1 MENNDF
7 FDVTTEDAAETETF
21 QVDDDQKAD
30 WALRKIAEA
39 DAEFAR
45 MHDWYKQQ
53 LEAAQQR
60 HDDRVAFFTGLLA
73 AYFGRVPVKDTKTMQ
88 KYALPSGE
96 LVLTKEKS
104 DFKATDPALLLGWCQ
119 ENDPTL
125 VAVELKPAWAE
136 IKKRLQATDAG
147 IVDTETGALVDGVE
161 LITKP
166 EAFQAKPKKEA

>member
-39 DAEFAR
+39 DAELDRLQA
-45 MHDWYKQQ
+45 WYSQQ
-53 LEAAQQR
+53 LETARQR
-60 HDDRVAFFTGLLA
+60 HDDRVNLFQGLLA
-73 AYFGRVPVKDTKTMQ
+73 RYFATVPAKDTKTMR

-119 ENDPTL
+119 ENAPTL

-136 IKKRLQATDAG
+136 IKKRLQVIDAG

>member
-1 MENNDF
+1 MSENIMDEENMYERPDDHF
-7 FDVTTEDAAETETF
+7 V
-21 QVDDDQKAD
+21 VDDDAKAD

-39 DAEFAR
+39 DAELLR
-45 MHDWYKQQ
+45 MEDWYKQQ
-53 LEAAQQR
+53 LEVAQQR
-60 HDDRVAFFTGLLA
+60 HDDRIAFFTGLLA
-73 AYFGRVPVKDTKTMQ
+73 AYFGRVPVKETKTLQ
-88 KYALPSGE
+88 KYSLPSGE
-96 LVLTKEKS
+96 LVLTKEKT

-147 IVDTETGALVDGVE
+147 IVDTETGQVVDGVA

-166 EAFQAKPKKEA
+166 ETFQAKPKKEA

>member
-1 MENNDF
+1 MEDIEMIEEQQQEAFTIDN
-7 FDVTTEDAAETETF
+7 
-21 QVDDDQKAD
+21 DQKAD

-39 DAEFAR
+39 DAELAR
-45 MHDWYKQQ
+45 MQDWYKQQ

-60 HDDRVAFFTGLLA
+60 HDDRVAFFTGLLVE
-73 AYFGRVPVKDTKTMQ
+73 YFGKVPVKDTKTTQ

-96 LVLTKEKS
+96 LVLTKEKQ
-104 DFKATDPALLLGWCQ
+104 DFKATDPAILLGWCQ

-136 IKKRLQATDAG
+136 IKKRLTTTDAG
-147 IVDTETGALVDGVE
+147 IVDTETGLIVEGVE

-166 EAFQAKPKKEA
+166 EQFQAKPKKEA